1 LKTLYYHPAAKTGV
15 EEQKVLQQQLQP
27 AFNRVHYS
35 RLTCKKQLLVTLAMV
50 CSAHMVFAQPFR
62 LEQPAMDSFKNIIKS
77 NRPDTNTV
85 HALYWLSR
93 SETLSNTSESVARG
107 NEGLELARK
116 IKFPMG
122 ELECVEA
129 LSFSYA
135 ITSSFEKGF
144 AAAYESISLSR
155 KYAPVR
161 EIYGIN
167 MMGLLYQKLGDDKE
181 SLQWAQKAYYHPQ
194 IKQSDHFTQWSAMF
208 LLAQEHERQ
217 NNLDSAEH
225 FARETQAYSK
235 LYFPFQENWPILIL
249 ARISSKRK
257 QFDAAAN
264 YCKQILATS
273 NGQEGF
279 FENEVTNEL
288 ALIYFNQGN
297 QDSVQRYA
305 SKALEGGNKY
315 KNYLVIMNSSNLL
328 AQVLEKTDPAKAYGF
343 LKISSAAKDT
353 VTNIEKAKQVKQLE
367 IKEKQRMDDLHLAET
382 DAKNQLRFNTAV
394 GLLVSTL
401 VISFVLYRN
410 NRNKQK
416 ANLALKDKN
425 DKIEKT
431 VSELNATQTSLVA
444 RNAENELL
452 LKEIHHRVK
461 NNLEVVSSLLAL
473 QSNQLNDASAR
484 DAMHEG
490 QNRVQ
495 SIGIVHQ
502 KLYQG
507 INLGAIEMKD
517 YFINLSD
524 SILDSFGA
532 QKRVQVECAMEA
544 LNVDIDTAVPLGL
557 IVNELLTNT
566 IKYAFPDGRSGK
578 VQITLAQT
586 ANGHLQMQVSD
597 NGVGKSGSITGTGF
611 GGQLISLLTQQLDGT
626 MKEENNNGTHIVF
639 DFKPVKAA

>member
-1 LKTLYYHPAAKTGV
+1 MAQLPKTNDMHFILS
-15 EEQKVLQQQLQP
+15 
-27 AFNRVHYS
+27 AF
-35 RLTCKKQLLVTLAMV
+35 KKICTNNMLATLAMV
-50 CSAHMVFAQPFR
+50 CSANVLFAQPFR
-62 LEQPAMDSFKNIIKS
+62 LEQPAVDSFTSIIKG
-77 NRPDTNTV
+77 NRQDTNRV

-93 SETLSNTSESVARG
+93 SKTLSNTGESVALG
-107 NEGLELARK
+107 NEGLDLARK

-122 ELECVEA
+122 ELECLEA

-135 ITSSFEKGF
+135 ITASFEKGF
-144 AAAYESISLSR
+144 DAAYASIGLSR
-155 KYAPVR
+155 KYSPVR

-181 SLQWAQKAYYHPQ
+181 SLLWAQKAYYHPQ
-194 IKQSDHFTQWSAMF
+194 IKQSDNFTQWSAMF
-208 LLAQEHERQ
+208 LLAQEHERR

-235 LYFPFQENWPILIL
+235 LYFPFQENWAILIL

-257 QFDAAAN
+257 QYEAAVK
-264 YCKQILATS
+264 YCKQIFATS
-273 NGQEGF
+273 NGEEGF
-279 FENEVTNEL
+279 FENEVANEL
-288 ALIYFNQGN
+288 AMIYFNQGN
-297 QDSVQRYA
+297 MDSAQRYA
-305 SKALEGGNKY
+305 SHALEGANKY
-315 KNYLVIMNSSNLL
+315 KNYLVMMNSAGLL
-328 AQVLEKTDPAKAYGF
+328 SQVFEKTDPTKAYGF
-343 LKISSAAKDT
+343 LKISTAAKDT

-367 IKEKQRMDDLHLAET
+367 IKEKQRIDDLNLAET
-382 DAKNQLRFNTAV
+382 YAKNQLRFNTAV

-431 VSELNATQTSLVA
+431 VSALNTTQASLVA

-473 QSNQLNDASAR
+473 QSNQIDDAHTR
-484 DAMHEG
+484 DAMQEG

-507 INLGAIEMKD
+507 VNLGAIEMKD
-517 YFINLSD
+517 YFINLSE

-544 LNVDIDTAVPLGL
+544 LNVDVDTAVPLGL

-566 IKYAFPDGRSGK
+566 IKYAFPDGRSGN
-578 VQITLAQT
+578 VQIKLTQA
-586 ANGHLQMQVSD
+586 ANGNLHMQVSD
-597 NGVGKSGSITGTGF
+597 NGVGKCGGITGTGF
-611 GGQLISLLTQQLDGT
+611 GGQLISLLTQQLEGT
-626 MKEENNNGTHIVF
+626 MKEENNNGTHF
-639 DFKPVKAA
+639 FFEFKPVKAA

>member
-1 LKTLYYHPAAKTGV
+1 MYHTL
-15 EEQKVLQQQLQP
+15 L
-27 AFNRVHYS
+27 AF
-35 RLTCKKQLLVTLAMV
+35 KKIFKNNILVTLAIV
-50 CSAHMVFAQPFR
+50 CSAHMLFAQPFR
-62 LEQPAMDSFKNIIKS
+62 MEQAAVDSLKNSIKG
-77 NRPDTNTV
+77 NTRDTNTV

-93 SETLSNTSESVARG
+93 TETLNNTDESVKLG
-107 NEGLELARK
+107 NEGLDLARK

-122 ELECVEA
+122 ELECLEA

-144 AAAYESISLSR
+144 AAAYGSISLSR

-181 SLQWAQKAYYHPQ
+181 SLQWAQKAYYHPK
-194 IKQSDHFTQWSAMF
+194 IKQSDNFTQWSAMF

-217 NNLDSAEH
+217 NNLDSADH

-235 LYFPFQENWPILIL
+235 LYFPFQESWAILIL
-249 ARISSKRK
+249 ARINSKRK
-257 QFDAAAN
+257 KYDEAVN

-273 NGQEGF
+273 NGEEGF
-279 FENEVTNEL
+279 FENEVANEL
-288 ALIYFNQGN
+288 ALIYFNQGK
-297 QDSVQRYA
+297 QDSAQRYA
-305 SKALEGGNKY
+305 GEALAGANKF

-328 AQVLEKTDPAKAYGF
+328 SQVFEKTDPAKAFGF
-343 LKISSAAKDT
+343 LKISTAAKDT

-367 IKEKQRMDDLHLAET
+367 IKEKQRIDDLNLAGT
-382 DAKNQLRFNTAV
+382 YAKNQLRFNTAV
-394 GLLVSTL
+394 ALLLSAL

-431 VSELNATQTSLVA
+431 VSELNTTQASLVT

-461 NNLEVVSSLLAL
+461 NNLEVDSSLLAL
-473 QSNQLNDASAR
+473 QSNQIDDANTR
-484 DAMHEG
+484 DAMQEG

-507 INLGAIEMKD
+507 VNLGAIEMKD
-517 YFINLSD
+517 YFINLSE

-544 LNVDIDTAVPLGL
+544 LNVDVDTAVPLGL

-578 VQITLAQT
+578 VQIKLAQS
-586 ANGHLQMQVSD
+586 ANGNLQMQVSD
-597 NGVGKSGSITGTGF
+597 NGVGKSGTISGTGF
-611 GGQLISLLTQQLDGT
+611 GGQLISLLTQQLEGT
-626 MKEENNNGTHIVF
+626 MKEENNNGTHIF
-639 DFKPVKAA
+639 FEFKPVKAA

>member
-1 LKTLYYHPAAKTGV
+1 MN
-15 EEQKVLQQQLQP
+15 Q
-27 AFNRVHYS
+27 
-35 RLTCKKQLLVTLAMV
+35 
-50 CSAHMVFAQPFR
+50 SA
-62 LEQPAMDSFKNIIKS
+62 
-77 NRPDTNTV
+77 
-85 HALYWLSR
+85 
-93 SETLSNTSESVARG
+93 
-107 NEGLELARK
+107 
-116 IKFPMG
+116 
-122 ELECVEA
+122 
-129 LSFSYA
+129 
-135 ITSSFEKGF
+135 
-144 AAAYESISLSR
+144 LSR

-181 SLQWAQKAYYHPQ
+181 SLQWAKKAYYHPQ
-194 IKQSDHFTQWSAMF
+194 IKQADYFTQWSAMF

-217 NNLDSAEH
+217 NNLDSAGH

-235 LYFPFQENWPILIL
+235 LYFPFQESWPILIL

-257 QFDAAAN
+257 QYDAAAD

-297 QDSVQRYA
+297 QDSAQRYA
-305 SKALEGGNKY
+305 GKALDGGNKY

-328 AQVLEKTDPAKAYGF
+328 AQVFEKTDPAKAYGF
-343 LKISSAAKDT
+343 LKISTAAKDT

-367 IKEKQRMDDLHLAET
+367 IKEKQRIDDLNLAET

-425 DKIEKT
+425 DKIETT

-473 QSNQLNDASAR
+473 QSNQLDDASAR

-507 INLGAIEMKD
+507 VNLGAIEMKD

-544 LNVDIDTAVPLGL
+544 LNVDVDTAVPLGL

-578 VQITLAQT
+578 VQITLAQ
-586 ANGHLQMQVSD
+586 AADGHLQMQVSD
-597 NGVGKSGSITGTGF
+597 NGVGKSGSISGTGF
-611 GGQLISLLTQQLDGT
+611 GGQLIALLTQQLEGT
-626 MKEENNNGTHIVF
+626 MKEENNNGTHIF
-639 DFKPVKAA
+639 FEFKPVKAA

>member
-1 LKTLYYHPAAKTGV
+1 MYHTL
-15 EEQKVLQQQLQP
+15 L
-27 AFNRVHYS
+27 AF
-35 RLTCKKQLLVTLAMV
+35 KKIFKNNILVTLAIV
-50 CSAHMVFAQPFR
+50 CSAHMLFAQPFR
-62 LEQPAMDSFKNIIKS
+62 MEQAAVDSLKNSIKG
-77 NRPDTNTV
+77 NTRDTNTV

-93 SETLSNTSESVARG
+93 TETLNNTDESVKLG
-107 NEGLELARK
+107 NEGLDLARK

-122 ELECVEA
+122 ELECLEA

-144 AAAYESISLSR
+144 AAAYGSISLSR

-181 SLQWAQKAYYHPQ
+181 SLQWAQKAYYHPK
-194 IKQSDHFTQWSAMF
+194 IKQSDNFTQWSAMF

-217 NNLDSAEH
+217 NNLDSADH

-235 LYFPFQENWPILIL
+235 LYFPFQESWAILIL
-249 ARISSKRK
+249 ARINSKRK
-257 QFDAAAN
+257 KYDEAVN

-273 NGQEGF
+273 NGEEGF
-279 FENEVTNEL
+279 FENEVANEL
-288 ALIYFNQGN
+288 ALIYFNQGK
-297 QDSVQRYA
+297 QDSAQRYA
-305 SKALEGGNKY
+305 GEALAGANKF

-328 AQVLEKTDPAKAYGF
+328 SQVFEKTDPAKAFGF
-343 LKISSAAKDT
+343 LKISTAAKDT

-367 IKEKQRMDDLHLAET
+367 IKEKQRIDDLNLAGT
-382 DAKNQLRFNTAV
+382 YAKNQLRFNTAV
-394 GLLVSTL
+394 ALLLSAL

-431 VSELNATQTSLVA
+431 VSELNTTQASLVT

-473 QSNQLNDASAR
+473 QSNQIDDANTR
-484 DAMHEG
+484 DAMQEG

-507 INLGAIEMKD
+507 VNLGAIEMKD
-517 YFINLSD
+517 YFINLSE

-532 QKRVQVECAMEA
+532 QKRVQVECAMDA
-544 LNVDIDTAVPLGL
+544 LNVDVDTAVPLGL

-578 VQITLAQT
+578 VQIKLAQT

-597 NGVGKSGSITGTGF
+597 NGVGKSGTTSGTGF
-611 GGQLISLLTQQLDGT
+611 GGQLISLLTQQLEGT
-626 MKEENNNGTHIVF
+626 MKEENNNGTHIF
-639 DFKPVKAA
+639 FEFKPVKAA